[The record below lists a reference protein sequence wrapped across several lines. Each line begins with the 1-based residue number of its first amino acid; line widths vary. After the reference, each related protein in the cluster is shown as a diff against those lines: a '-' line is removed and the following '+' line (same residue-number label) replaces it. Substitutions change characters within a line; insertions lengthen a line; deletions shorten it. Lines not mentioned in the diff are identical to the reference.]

1 MLNITNIPAP
11 RVAVIDPATGLMS
24 REWYRFFLNVFVLTG
39 NGSAT
44 VTLTDLQDGIDTSV
58 TTANLVGKTITVT
71 NGLITSFV

>member
-24 REWYRFFLNVFVLTG
+24 REWYRFFLNIFVMTG
-39 NGSAT
+39 SGSAT

>member
-11 RVAVIDPATGLMS
+11 RVAVIDPETGLMS

-39 NGSAT
+39 SGSAT
-44 VTLTDLQDGIDTSV
+44 VTLTDLQDGIDTTV
-58 TTANLVGKTITVT
+58 TTANLVGRTITVT

>member
-11 RVAVIDPATGLMS
+11 RVPVIDPETGLMS

-44 VTLTDLQDGIDTSV
+44 VTLGDLQDGIDTTV
-58 TTANLVGKTITVT
+58 TTANLVGRTITVT

>member
-24 REWYRFFLNVFVLTG
+24 REWYRFFLNVFVMTG
-39 NGSAT
+39 SGSAT
-44 VTLTDLQDGIDTSV
+44 VTLTDLQDGIDTTV
-58 TTANLVGKTITVT
+58 TTANLVGRTITVT

>member
-11 RVAVIDPATGLMS
+11 RVPVIDPATGLMS

-39 NGSAT
+39 SGAAT
-44 VTLTDLQDGIDTSV
+44 VTLTDLQGGIDTSV

-71 NGLITSFV
+71 NGLITHFA

>member
-39 NGSAT
+39 SGSAT
-44 VTLTDLQDGIDTSV
+44 VTLTDLQDGIDTTV
-58 TTANLVGKTITVT
+58 TTANLVGRTITVT

>member
-11 RVAVIDPATGLMS
+11 RVPVIDPETGLMS
-24 REWYRFFLNVFVLTG
+24 REWYRFFLNIFLMTG
-39 NGSAT
+39 SGAAT
-44 VTLTDLQDGIDTSV
+44 VTLTQLQDGIDTTV

>member
-24 REWYRFFLNVFVLTG
+24 REWYRFFLNVFVMTG
-39 NGSAT
+39 SGSAT

>member
-39 NGSAT
+39 SGSAT

>member
-44 VTLTDLQDGIDTSV
+44 VTLTDLQDGIDTTV
-58 TTANLVGKTITVT
+58 TTANLVGRTITVT